1 MKKAIISALVIALVV
16 IVFDLAINSNDVP
29 AISAESPTNQNAPP
43 TPVLGMNEFDPQGG
57 GMEALAGGTLIVEG
71 SCVYIESGAGNRTAP
86 IFPYE
91 SAKWEDGGLVFGG
104 QRYEAG
110 EPIQLGGG
118 ERSFRNL
125 GTQHQDLLSECRT
138 PKVWIVAPR

>member
-1 MKKAIISALVIALVV
+1 MKKAIISAVV
-16 IVFDLAINSNDVP
+16 IVLAVIVVDVAVNSNDVP
-29 AISAESPTNQNAPP
+29 ASSADSPSNTHAAP

-57 GMEALAGGTLIVEG
+57 GMEALVGGTLIVEG

-91 SAKWEDGGLVFGG
+91 SAKWEDDGLVFSGK
-104 QRYEAG
+104 RYEVG
-110 EPIQLGGG
+110 EPIQFGGG
-118 ERSFRNL
+118 ERPFRNL
-125 GTQHQDLLSECRT
+125 GTLHQDLLPECRT